1 MARKRSNLSINFLK
15 LFATYEN
22 FKDEGRKK
30 MKKCPTCDKT
40 FDDNLRFCQT
50 DGTPLITA
58 TAEDPYKTMVA
69 SQDEISAALPID
81 PFATMVGGMPIK
93 LEEDEEEFL
102 ELPDK
107 PDSLKPPIF
116 SQEDIKTQIKTGET
130 DLVIDLPPAS
140 PFSSPPPTY
149 PPPIKS
155 SGDLTAAPPSPPKF
169 NEPSVHPPSFGDVS
183 SPKESLS
190 DKSSSTETAPPFKP
204 TSQSPFDKPASLP
217 SQSPFDKPQSPP
229 IPSPFDK
236 SMPPG
241 YHPPTTPPFAE
252 PEKPSAVGQDSFNQS
267 PFGQPQNPLEQKLSQ
282 PATWSPPPAPD
293 ASWQNQEIGQ
303 NTPFQPPVAA
313 GAGQNQ
319 TLAIVSLVCGILGLI
334 CCWSF
339 IPGLAALV
347 TGFMAK
353 GKADENP
360 NEYGGRGLALGGIIT
375 GAISLLLGIILVI
388 LQVFFGVL
396 AGIFGNV

>member
-1 MARKRSNLSINFLK
+1 
-15 LFATYEN
+15 
-22 FKDEGRKK
+22 

-50 DGTPLITA
+50 DGTPLVTA
-58 TAEDPYKTMVA
+58 TAATEDPYKTMVA

-81 PFATMVGGMPIK
+81 PFATMVGGMPLK
-93 LEEDEEEFL
+93 LEEEEEVL
-102 ELPDK
+102 ELPDE
-107 PDSLKPPIF
+107 PESLKPPVF

-130 DLVIDLPPAS
+130 DSVIDAPPS
-140 PFSSPPPTY
+140 PFDSPPPTY
-149 PPPIKS
+149 PPAVKS
-155 SGDLTAAPPSPPKF
+155 SGDLDSAPPPPPKF
-169 NEPSVHPPSFGDVS
+169 NEPSVHPPSFGDMS

-204 TSQSPFDKPASLP
+204 AIQSPFDKPASPP

-252 PEKPSAVGQDSFNQS
+252 PAKPSAVGQDSFNES
-267 PFGQPQNPLEQKLSQ
+267 PFGQPQPLEQQSMQ

-293 ASWQNQEIGQ
+293 ANWQNQQIGQ

-313 GAGQNQ
+313 GSGQNN
-319 TLAIVSLVCGILGLI
+319 TLAIVSLVLGILSI
-334 CCWSF
+334 PCCGF
-339 IPGLAALV
+339 IIFGIAALV

-353 GKADENP
+353 SKADQNP
-360 NEYGGRGLALGGIIT
+360 NEYGGRGLALGGIILGGIT
-375 GAISLLLGIILVI
+375 IVLGIIANI
-388 LQVFFGVL
+388 LYFL
-396 AGIFGNV
+396 GIIATGF

>member
-1 MARKRSNLSINFLK
+1 
-15 LFATYEN
+15 
-22 FKDEGRKK
+22 

-50 DGTPLITA
+50 DGTPLVTA
-58 TAEDPYKTMVA
+58 TAATEDPYKTMVA

-81 PFATMVGGMPIK
+81 PFATMVGGMPLK
-93 LEEDEEEFL
+93 LEEEEEVL
-102 ELPDK
+102 ELPDE
-107 PDSLKPPIF
+107 PESLKPPVF

-130 DLVIDLPPAS
+130 DSVIDAPPS
-140 PFSSPPPTY
+140 PFDSPPPTY
-149 PPPIKS
+149 PPAVKS
-155 SGDLTAAPPSPPKF
+155 SGDLDSAPPPPPKF
-169 NEPSVHPPSFGDVS
+169 NEPSVHPPSFGDMS

-190 DKSSSTETAPPFKP
+190 DKSSSTETVSPFKP
-204 TSQSPFDKPASLP
+204 ASQSPFDKPASPP

-267 PFGQPQNPLEQKLSQ
+267 PFGQPQNPFEQQSMQ

-313 GAGQNQ
+313 DGQNN
-319 TLAIVSLVCGILGLI
+319 TLAIVSLVLGIL
-334 CCWSF
+334 SF
-339 IPGLAALV
+339 VCLSWLGAIPAII
-347 TGFMAK
+347 TGFMQRSNIK
-353 GKADENP
+353 KNP
-360 NEYGGRGLALGGIIT
+360 TEYGGGGMAMT
-375 GAISLLLGIILVI
+375 GIILGVANIVLSIIVGIIYI
-388 LQVFFGVL
+388 LL
-396 AGIFGNV
+396 IAGNL

>member
-1 MARKRSNLSINFLK
+1 
-15 LFATYEN
+15 
-22 FKDEGRKK
+22 

-58 TAEDPYKTMVA
+58 TAETASEDPYKTMVA

-93 LEEDEEEFL
+93 FEEDEEEFL

-130 DLVIDLPPAS
+130 DSVIDVPPVS

-155 SGDLTAAPPSPPKF
+155 SSDLPVAPPAPPKF

-190 DKSSSTETAPPFKP
+190 DKSSSTEPAPPFKP
-204 TSQSPFDKPASLP
+204 TSQSPFDKPASPP

-229 IPSPFDK
+229 IPSPFDM

-252 PEKPSAVGQDSFNQS
+252 PEKPSAVGQDPFNQS
-267 PFGQPQNPLEQKLSQ
+267 PFGQPQNPLEQKPSQ

-319 TLAIVSLVCGILGLI
+319 TLAIVSLVLGLLSI
-334 CCWSF
+334 PCCGF
-339 IPGLAALV
+339 IIFGIGALV

-353 GKADENP
+353 SKAEQNP
-360 NEYGGRGLALGGIIT
+360 NEYGGRGLALGGIIIGGIT
-375 GAISLLLGIILVI
+375 IILGIILNIVYLFVGLPI
-388 LQVFFGVL
+388 NF
-396 AGIFGNV
+396 